1 MSRAQISW
9 LMANTKRQ
17 AYLHSGGTLS
27 SQRFD
32 IFCANPA
39 SSLSTIIEAKA
50 ALTIQTDIN
59 VPAELASLPFL
70 GGWLGYASYEC
81 GAKQHIAT
89 KNQTIKSARQR
100 LPDFVAQYYAW
111 AYVYDRE
118 IQQGFLIFTPTIE
131 RTARDIT
138 LRLFAEAIEH
148 ANDHASPA
156 AIALNQLDWSRLTAA
171 ANYHTQFTKLNHY
184 ILNGDCYQTNLTH
197 AFECKTKLN
206 KPVIQSTFTN
216 QAEKINSG
224 FCAYLAINDNQD
236 LLSFSPEQFISVK
249 NGTLITKPIKGTVIN
264 KQQSADELAKILAT
278 DKNKAE
284 NLMIVDLMRN
294 DLSKVCE
301 LNSVKVDKLFKIE
314 SYTNVHHLVSTIS
327 GKLTKD
333 TSPFDAFIECFPGGS
348 ITGAPKKRAMEI
360 INELEESERGVYC
373 GSVFYQSIHGNFD
386 SNILIRTIARDRN
399 TLTCWAGGGIV
410 ADSKVEAEYQE
421 SLDKVAFLTGI
432 AHVDD

>member
-1 MSRAQISW
+1 
-9 LMANTKRQ
+9 MANTKRQ
-17 AYLHSGGTLS
+17 AYLHSGGTS
-27 SQRFD
+27 SLQRFD
-32 IFCANPA
+32 IFCANPVN
-39 SSLSTIIEAKA
+39 SLSTITEAQA
-50 ALTIQTDIN
+50 ALTIQTDTI

-81 GAKQHIAT
+81 AAKQHIAA
-89 KNQTIKSARQR
+89 KEQNIKSARQR
-100 LPDFVAQYYAW
+100 LPDFVAQYYEW

-118 IQQGFLIFTPTIE
+118 IQQGFLIFTPKIE
-131 RTARDIT
+131 RTARDTI
-138 LRLFAEAIEH
+138 LRLFAEASEQE
-148 ANDHASPA
+148 NDSAWSA
-156 AIALNQLDWSRLTAA
+156 AINLNQLDWSRLTTV
-171 ANYHTQFTKLNHY
+171 ANYYTQYTKLNHY

-197 AFECKTKLN
+197 AFQCKTKLN
-206 KPVIQSTFTN
+206 KPVIQTTFFD
-216 QAEKINSG
+216 QAETINSG
-224 FCAYLAINDNQD
+224 FCAYLAINEDQD

-264 KQQSADELAKILAT
+264 NQQSADELINILAT

-301 LNSVKVDKLFKIE
+301 LNSVKVDKLFNIE

-327 GKLTKD
+327 GKLKKD

-386 SNILIRTIARDRN
+386 SNILIRTIARDRD

-410 ADSKVEAEYQE
+410 ADSKVEDEYQE

-432 AHVDD
+432 AHADN